1 MLRAALK
8 EAVPVRGRPAPMIWM
23 NFVVLGFGVD
33 GWAPIVTVCLVLVV

>member
-8 EAVPVRGRPAPMIWM
+8 EAVPVRERPAPMTRI
-23 NFVVLGFGVD
+23 VVLGFGVD